1 MMFNFKKYNSFK
13 NVLSDC
19 YIAIRNKEL
28 SFDDYGNSTPQY
40 EKPNSS
46 PYKWN
51 IQPIKID
58 SSIDSFGEREI
69 GMKVAMLVGEEA
81 QKFKNI
87 LHQHDL
93 AYLDGASPEGETV
106 NGEKANYKI
115 YAVRPQNV
123 ALLIYF
129 EKIV

>member
-1 MMFNFKKYNSFK
+1 MFNFKKYDSFK

-19 YIAIRNKEL
+19 YIARRDKDL
-28 SFDDYGNSTPQY
+28 SFDDYGNSIPQY

-51 IQPIKID
+51 IQPLKID
-58 SSIDSFGEREI
+58 SSTDSFGERKI
-69 GMKVAMLVGEEA
+69 KMKVAMLVGEEA
-81 QKFKNI
+81 QKYKNAF
-87 LHQHDL
+87 QEYDL
-93 AYLDGASPEGETV
+93 AYLDGAKPDGEQV
-106 NGEKANYKI
+106 NGEKANYRI